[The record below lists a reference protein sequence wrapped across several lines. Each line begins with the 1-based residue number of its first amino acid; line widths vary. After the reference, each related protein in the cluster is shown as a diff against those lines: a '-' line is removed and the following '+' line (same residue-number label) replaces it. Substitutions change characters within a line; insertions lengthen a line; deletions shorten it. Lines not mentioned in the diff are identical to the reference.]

1 MTTLP
6 MEARP
11 LGIGDLLDRAFRLYR
26 GAFGP
31 LLLIA
36 AVFLVPM
43 GILNGLI
50 LGEAAVSPMAGYLA
64 LLQGEAPV
72 EQAPVEVASELGRFM
87 LAGLI
92 SVIFGALATL
102 ALIAACASALRGE
115 EPVAGAAARL
125 AIRRMPAY
133 LGLLILQSLAIGA
146 ASLPFACAIVA
157 AGVGLGTL
165 ASIGSESSTWGAIGL
180 GLLMI
185 PVFLLLIAGLS
196 LVMARWLSA
205 TPGLV
210 DAGWGPLHALR
221 ASWALSRGQS
231 MRSLGFLVALT
242 ILGSVFTTVLGAVLQ
257 VPLAFAPAET
267 ITGVLSQVGTALV
280 QVIWQPIY
288 AAALLLFYHDLR
300 LRSGERPGPP
310 ADPES
315 EPAPAQES
323 APVPAPEPE
332 PAPAPEPQSVVE
344 PEPAPEPAPESLDDP
359 ERW

>member
-43 GILNGLI
+43 GILNGLL
-50 LGEAAVSPMAGYLA
+50 LGEAAVNPMVGYLA
-64 LLQGEAPV
+64 VLQGETPA

-102 ALIAACASALRGE
+102 ALIGACASALRGE

-146 ASLPFACAIVA
+146 ASLPFACAILA
-157 AGVGLGTL
+157 AGVGLGAL
-165 ASIGSESSTWGAIGL
+165 AASGSDSSIWGAIGL
-180 GLLMI
+180 LAVMI
-185 PVFLLLIAGLS
+185 PVFVLLFAGVAL
-196 LVMARWLSA
+196 LMARWVSA

-210 DAGWGPLHALR
+210 LAGWGPLHALR

-231 MRSLGFLVALT
+231 RRSLGFLVALT
-242 ILGSVFTTVLGAVLQ
+242 LLGSVFTTVLGAVLQ
-257 VPLAFAPAET
+257 VPLAFAPAQA

-288 AAALLLFYHDLR
+288 AAALLLFYQDLR
-300 LRSGERPGPP
+300 LRSGERAGPA
-310 ADPES
+310 ADPEF
-315 EPAPAQES
+315 E
-323 APVPAPEPE
+323 PVPAPEP
-332 PAPAPEPQSVVE
+332 APATEPSE
-344 PEPAPEPAPESLDDP
+344 DP
-359 ERW
+359 DRW